1 MLVHDPVSSAV
12 QAASIEPP
20 SLITV
25 DPSGVVGVT
34 IAETRGRRANR
45 IEASILYVYIFVEF
59 QSSVGVVV
67 GMNECVVYIVVI
79 EKGSYVE

>member
-45 IEASILYVYIFVEF
+45 IEASILYVYIFV
-59 QSSVGVVV
+59 
-67 GMNECVVYIVVI
+67 
-79 EKGSYVE
+79 